1 MESPTGLQSNEARAP
16 MTQAV
21 ESQPHPAPLPQADIE
36 LGEHEYGTIVHLDV
50 VDLAAPDDEY

>member
-1 MESPTGLQSNEARAP
+1 

-36 LGEHEYGTIVHLDV
+36 LGEHEYEYEYEYEYGTIVHLDV

>member
-1 MESPTGLQSNEARAP
+1 MTQAVESQPHPAP
-16 MTQAV
+16 LPQAV

>member
-1 MESPTGLQSNEARAP
+1 

-21 ESQPHPAPLPQADIE
+21 ESQPHPAPLPQADIG